1 MVREITTYP
10 DLILSKVGRE
20 VNANELS
27 NSEIK
32 SLIVDMIETMYFSD
46 GVGIA
51 APQIGESIKI
61 CVIAKKFA
69 DGFDDDLVLI
79 NPVWQKKSIL
89 KESGEEG
96 CLSVPNVYGKVNRY
110 KKISVN
116 AINKEGKNINFDAS
130 GFFARIV
137 QHEIDHLNG
146 VLFTEKAKGLYHAN
160 QL

>member
-1 MVREITTYP
+1 MTRKITTYP
-10 DLILSKVGRE
+10 DPILSKVGRE
-20 VNANELS
+20 VNTNELKS
-27 NSEIK
+27 SEIE
-32 SLIVDMIETMYFSD
+32 SLITDLIETMYFSD
-46 GVGIA
+46 GVGMA
-51 APQIGESIKI
+51 APQVGESTKI
-61 CVIAKKFA
+61 CVIAKQFA
-69 DGFDDDLVLI
+69 DGFDEDLVLI

-116 AINKEGKNINFDAS
+116 AMNKEGNSINFNAS
-130 GFFARIV
+130 GFFARII

-146 VLFTEKAKGLYHAN
+146 VLFIEKAKGIYHAN